1 MRCGS
6 VLISPKGDVDI
17 NPPRMSPWQKPFR
30 AAGRFLR
37 RIGIRNPFGAFQIPR
52 LRIPFPIVDFF
63 EIALSIVPGLAHWIQ
78 RRFRSVRLWIAVWL
92 MFLFLALFLFGG
104 FLGYLML
111 GLALAVHVWIALHSS
126 ILRGNNSFQVRIG
139 VFLLT
144 MILYYFIYLGAARI
158 LFYPIRG
165 GVAMATVPS
174 QRITIG
180 DYLLGWRNPPEV
192 PNYPR
197 GCWVYAQLRQV
208 QQNALFRE
216 QTYGGYVRIIGLPG
230 EEVEIK
236 EGCYYIDKKQLDPE
250 QYPVPQWIARYPVS
264 VQVPPDS
271 YFICAEYRIRG
282 NRFDNT
288 QVVTLTCLMPAEQ
301 IRAQAFLRWWPLVRR
316 GFIRTDE

>member
-1 MRCGS
+1 M
-6 VLISPKGDVDI
+6 DI

-30 AAGRFLR
+30 AAARFLR
-37 RIGIRNPFGAFQIPR
+37 RIGIFAPFAAI
-52 LRIPFPIVDFF
+52 RIPAWLVLFSRVAFF
-63 EIALSIVPGLAHWIQ
+63 GIILSLLPGLAHWIQ

-92 MFLFLALFLFGG
+92 IFLFLALFLFGG

-111 GLALAVHVWIALHSS
+111 GMALAAHVWIALHSS
-126 ILRGNNSFQVRIG
+126 FLRGNNSFQVRIG

-144 MILYYFIYLGAARI
+144 MILYYFIYLAAARI

-208 QQNALFRE
+208 QRNTLFRV
-216 QTYGGYVRIIGLPG
+216 QTHGGYVRIIGLPG

-250 QYPVPQWIARYPVS
+250 RYPVPQWIANLSISIR
-264 VQVPPDS
+264 VPQDS
-271 YFICAEYRIRG
+271 YFISADYTGAGYNAQMAAQACIFSG
-282 NRFDNT
+282 N
-288 QVVTLTCLMPAEQ
+288 Q
-301 IRAQAFLRWWPLVRR
+301 IQAQAFLRWGPLGRR